1 MAITKFLCIFFVFMI
16 FSSSL
21 IDFAFAQN
29 DITAQ
34 DDSIRTIEKLDGLLS
49 TTVTAT
55 LTGLSLAGATF
66 LVRTFNDEEIETKLH
81 TERAQKNFIQAFSMF
96 LICTVAIF
104 VFDFIEILGKEPN
117 IYVLFLDLIITY
129 GFFGVGIMYLIKSAK
144 EMYIMFGR

>member
-1 MAITKFLCIFFVFMI
+1 MLFVFMI

-21 IDFAFAQN
+21 IGFAFAQN
-29 DITAQ
+29 DMSSQYDFTKTF
-34 DDSIRTIEKLDGLLS
+34 DELDNLLS

-66 LVRTFNDEEIETKLH
+66 LVRTFKDEENETKLH
-81 TERAQKNFIQAFSMF
+81 TQQAQKNFIKAFLMF
-96 LICTVAIF
+96 LICTIF
-104 VFDFIEILGKEPN
+104 IFIFDFIEILGKEPN

-144 EMYIMFGR
+144 EMYIMYGK

>member
-1 MAITKFLCIFFVFMI
+1 MAITKILCIFFVFMI

-21 IDFAFAQN
+21 IGFAFAQT
-29 DITAQ
+29 DVIAQ
-34 DDSIRTIEKLDGLLS
+34 NDSIRTIEELDGLLS
-49 TTVTAT
+49 TIMTAT

-66 LVRTFNDEEIETKLH
+66 LVRTFKDEEIETKQH
-81 TERAQKNFIQAFSMF
+81 TERAQKNFIKAFSMF
-96 LICTVAIF
+96 LICTIAIF

>member
-1 MAITKFLCIFFVFMI
+1 MI

-29 DITAQ
+29 DVTVQ
-34 DDSIRTIEKLDGLLS
+34 DDYTRTIDELDGLLS

-55 LTGLSLAGATF
+55 LAGLSLTGATF
-66 LVRTFNDEEIETKLH
+66 LLRTFKDEENETKLH
-81 TERAQKNFIQAFSMF
+81 TQKAQKNFIKAFSMF
-96 LICTVAIF
+96 LICTISIF
-104 VFDFIEILGKEPN
+104 IFDFVEILGQEPN

-144 EMYIMFGR
+144 EMYIMYGK

>member
-1 MAITKFLCIFFVFMI
+1 MAMTMILGIFFVFMI

-21 IDFAFAQN
+21 IGFAFAQN
-29 DITAQ
+29 DVTAQ
-34 DDSIRTIEKLDGLLS
+34 DDSIRTVEELDGLLS

-66 LVRTFNDEEIETKLH
+66 LVRTFKDEENETKLH
-81 TERAQKNFIQAFSMF
+81 THKAQKNFIKAFLMF
-96 LICTVAIF
+96 LVCTIF
-104 VFDFIEILGKEPN
+104 IFIFDFLEILGKEPN

>member
-1 MAITKFLCIFFVFMI
+1 MAITKILCIFFVFMI

-34 DDSIRTIEKLDGLLS
+34 DDSIRTIEELDGLLS

-66 LVRTFNDEEIETKLH
+66 LVRTFKDEEIETKLH